1 MFESCANRDK
11 EVFFYKYCHKCK
23 HEDCREAD
31 EPCSTCLNNPVNDF
45 SHKPINFKEK
55 K

>member
-1 MFESCANRDK
+1 MFESYTNRDK

-23 HEDCREAD
+23 YEDCSETD
-31 EPCSTCLNNPVNDF
+31 EPCSTCLNQPVNEF
-45 SHKPINFKEK
+45 SHKPIKFKEK

>member
-1 MFESCANRDK
+1 MIESCTNSYK
-11 EVFFYKYCHKCK
+11 EVFFYKYCPKCK
-23 HEDCREAD
+23 YDDCLESN
-31 EPCSTCLNNPVNDF
+31 EPCSTCLDNPVNEF